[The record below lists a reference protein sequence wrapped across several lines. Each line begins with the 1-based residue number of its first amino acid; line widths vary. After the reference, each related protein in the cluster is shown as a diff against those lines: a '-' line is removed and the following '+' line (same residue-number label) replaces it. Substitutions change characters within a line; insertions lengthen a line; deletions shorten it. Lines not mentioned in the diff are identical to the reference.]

1 MDEEKFDEW
10 YPQAKVYFDGSHYIA
25 IPHTTNLTRRR
36 KPHYKE
42 IVVRQKDGKFELVKT
57 PKIEL
62 EEIDENSPWD
72 DEQSTVEEVI
82 TLSQS
87 KPQNANDAA
96 ICGNQPIRRKVTRK
110 QIFEELYQKYLDLS
124 RSEKIAAI
132 YEDMRPLF
140 KSDAGAESF
149 VNSNYERKERNLIAR
164 RVRFV
169 RKALN
174 QEFNYFVTFTYDDKK
189 HTEDSFKQKLKRMLW
204 NFAERKGWKYMG
216 VWERGKKTKRLHFHG
231 LFYIP
236 EGTLSGEFEEIDG
249 YDFKR
254 KERRITRQ
262 STFFADRFGR
272 NEFEEL
278 DRGPLFG
285 HALAY
290 IIKYMEKTNEKIVY
304 SRGLY
309 QYFISDIQNEDI
321 LVRTGQEG
329 KKLVLADDFKCWSEG
344 VYVGRVSKETIQEL
358 EKCS

>member
-25 IPHTTNLTRRR
+25 IPHTTNKTRRR
-36 KPHYKE
+36 KPHPEE
-42 IVVRQKDGKFELVKT
+42 IVVRQTDGKYELVKT

-62 EEIDENSPWD
+62 EEIDEESPWD
-72 DEQSTVEEVI
+72 GDQTTVEEFI
-82 TLSQS
+82 
-87 KPQNANDAA
+87 KPSPNEAQNAKEAA

-110 QIFEELYQKYLDLS
+110 HIFEELYQKYLDLKK
-124 RSEKIAAI
+124 SEKIAAI
-132 YEDMRPLF
+132 CRDMRPLF
-140 KSDAGAESF
+140 KTNVGAESF
-149 VNSNYERKERNLIAR
+149 VNSNYDRKCRNLIAR

-174 QEFNYFVTFTYDDKK
+174 HEFNYFVTFTYSDKK
-189 HTEDSFKQKLKRMLW
+189 HTEESFKKKLKYTLW
-204 NFAERKGWKYMG
+204 NLAKRKGWKYMG
-216 VWERGKKTKRLHFHG
+216 VWERGKKTNRLHFHG

-236 EGTLSGEFEEIDG
+236 AGTMSGEFEEIIG

-254 KERRITRQ
+254 KERRITKQ
-262 STFFADRFGR
+262 NTFFADRFGR

-290 IIKYMEKTNEKIVY
+290 IIKYMEKSNEKIVY

-309 QYFISDIQNEDI
+309 QYFISDIQNEDV
-321 LVRTGQEG
+321 LTRTGQEG
-329 KKLVLADDFKCWSEG
+329 RKLVLADDFKCWAEG
-344 VYVGRVSKETIQEL
+344 VYVGRVCEETIKEL

>member
-1 MDEEKFDEW
+1 M
-10 YPQAKVYFDGSHYIA
+10 
-25 IPHTTNLTRRR
+25 
-36 KPHYKE
+36 
-42 IVVRQKDGKFELVKT
+42 RQTDGKYELVKT

-62 EEIDENSPWD
+62 EEIFEKSPWD
-72 DEQSTVEEVI
+72 DEQAAVEKVVEA
-82 TLSQS
+82 S
-87 KPQNANDAA
+87 KNEPQNANETI

-110 QIFEELYQKYLDLS
+110 QIFEELYQKYLNLKK
-124 RSEKIAAI
+124 SEKIAAI
-132 YEDMRPLF
+132 CRDMRPLF
-140 KSDAGAESF
+140 KTDAGAESF
-149 VNSNYERKERNLIAR
+149 VNSNYDRKCRNLIAR

-189 HTEDSFKQKLKRMLW
+189 HTEESFRGKLRGMLK
-204 NFAERKGWKYMG
+204 NFHNRKGWKYMG
-216 VWERGKKTKRLHFHG
+216 VWERGKKTNRLHFHG

-236 EGTLSGEFEEIDG
+236 EGTMSGEFEEVIG

-254 KERRITRQ
+254 KERRITKQ
-262 STFFADRFGR
+262 NTFFADRFGR

-309 QYFISDIQNEDI
+309 QYFISDIQNEDV
-321 LVRTGQEG
+321 LTRTGQEG
-329 KKLVLADDFKCWSEG
+329 RKLVLADDFKCWAEG
-344 VYVGRVSKETIQEL
+344 VYVGRVSEETIKEL

>member
-25 IPHTTNLTRRR
+25 IPHTTNKTRRR

-42 IVVRQKDGKFELVKT
+42 IEVRQTGGKFELVKT
-57 PKIEL
+57 PGLEL
-62 EEIDENSPWD
+62 EEIDEKSPWD
-72 DEQSTVEEVI
+72 DEQATVEEFI
-82 TLSQS
+82 
-87 KPQNANDAA
+87 KPGQNEAQNANGTA

-110 QIFEELYQKYLDLS
+110 QIFEELYQKYLDLKK
-124 RSEKIAAI
+124 SEKIAAI
-132 YEDMRPLF
+132 YRDMRPLF
-140 KSDAGAESF
+140 KTDIAAESF
-149 VNSNYERKERNLIAR
+149 VNSNYERKCRNAIVR
-164 RVRFV
+164 RMRFV

-174 QEFNYFVTFTYDDKK
+174 QEFNYFVTFTYSDKK
-189 HTEDSFKQKLKRMLW
+189 HDEESFKKKLIRTISH
-204 NFAERKGWKYMG
+204 FAERKGWRYMG
-216 VWERGKKTKRLHFHG
+216 VWERGKKTNRLHFHG

-236 EGTLSGEFEEIDG
+236 EGTLSWDFEDIDG

-254 KERRITRQ
+254 KERRITKQ
-262 STFFADRFGR
+262 NTFFADRFGR

-309 QYFISDIQNEDI
+309 QYFISDIQNEDV

-329 KKLVLADDFKCWSEG
+329 KKLVLADDFKCWAEG
-344 VYVGRVSKETIQEL
+344 VYVGRVSEETIKEL

>member
-25 IPHTTNLTRRR
+25 IPHTTNKTRRR
-36 KPHYKE
+36 KPHHKE
-42 IVVRQKDGKFELVKT
+42 IVVRQKDGKYELVKT
-57 PKIEL
+57 PRIEL
-62 EEIDENSPWD
+62 EEIFEKSPWD
-72 DEQSTVEEVI
+72 DEISAAIEVVEP
-82 TLSQS
+82 S
-87 KPQNANDAA
+87 KNEAQNANDAV
-96 ICGNQPIRRKVTRK
+96 ICGNQPPKRKTTRK
-110 QIFEELYQKYLDLS
+110 QIFEELYQKYLNLKK
-124 RSEKIAAI
+124 SEKLAAI
-132 YEDMRPLF
+132 YRDMRPLF
-140 KSDAGAESF
+140 KTDVGAESF
-149 VNSNYERKERNLIAR
+149 VNSNYDRKCRNLIAR

-174 QEFNYFVTFTYDDKK
+174 QQFNYFVTFTYDDKK
-189 HTEDSFKQKLKRMLW
+189 HTEESFKQKLKW
-204 NFAERKGWKYMG
+204 TISNFANRKGWKYMG
-216 VWERGKKTKRLHFHG
+216 VWERGKKTNRLHFHG

-236 EGTLSGEFEEIDG
+236 EGTMSGEFEEIDG

-254 KERRITRQ
+254 KERRITKQ
-262 STFFADRFGR
+262 NTFFADRFGR

-329 KKLVLADDFKCWSEG
+329 KKLVLADDFKCWAEG
-344 VYVGRVSKETIQEL
+344 VYVGRVSEETIKEL

>member
-25 IPHTTNLTRRR
+25 IPHTTNRARRR
-36 KPHYKE
+36 KPHPEE
-42 IVVRQKDGKFELVKT
+42 IVVMQNDGKYELVKT

-62 EEIDENSPWD
+62 EEIFEKSPWD
-72 DEQSTVEEVI
+72 DEQSQVKEVVEP
-82 TLSQS
+82 S
-87 KPQNANDAA
+87 KNEPQNANGAV
-96 ICGNQPIRRKVTRK
+96 ICGSQPPKRKTTRK
-110 QIFEELYQKYLDLS
+110 QIFEELYQKYLNLKK
-124 RSEKIAAI
+124 SEKLAAI
-132 YEDMRPLF
+132 YRDMRPLF
-140 KSDAGAESF
+140 KTDVGAESF
-149 VNSNYERKERNLIAR
+149 VNSNYDRKCRNLIAR

-189 HTEDSFKQKLKRMLW
+189 HNEESFKQKLKYMLW
-204 NFAERKGWKYMG
+204 NVSNRKCWRYMG
-216 VWERGKKTKRLHFHG
+216 VWERGKKTNRLHLHG

-236 EGTLSGEFEEIDG
+236 EGTMSGEFEDIDG

-254 KERRITRQ
+254 KERRHLKQ

-290 IIKYMEKTNEKIVY
+290 IIKYMEKSNEKIMY

-309 QYFISDIQNEDI
+309 QFFISDIQKEDV

-329 KKLVLADDFKCWSEG
+329 KKLVLTDDFKCWAEG
-344 VYVGRVSKETIQEL
+344 VYVGRVSQETIKEL

>member
-25 IPHTTNLTRRR
+25 IPHTTNKTRRR

-42 IVVRQKDGKFELVKT
+42 IEVKQTGGKFELVKT
-57 PKIEL
+57 PRLEL
-62 EEIDENSPWD
+62 EEIDEKSPWD
-72 DEQSTVEEVI
+72 DEQAMVEEFI
-82 TLSQS
+82 EPS
-87 KPQNANDAA
+87 KIEPQNVNDAV

-110 QIFEELYQKYLDLS
+110 QIFEELYQKYLDLKK
-124 RSEKIAAI
+124 SEKIAAI
-132 YEDMRPLF
+132 CRDMRPLF
-140 KSDAGAESF
+140 KTDVGAESF
-149 VNSNYERKERNLIAR
+149 VNSNYDRKCRNAIAR

-174 QEFNYFVTFTYDDKK
+174 QEFNYFVTFTYSDKK
-189 HTEDSFKQKLKRMLW
+189 HDEDSFKKKLRHTLGHL
-204 NFAERKGWKYMG
+204 AHRKGWKYMG
-216 VWERGKKTKRLHFHG
+216 VWERGKKTNRLHFHG

-236 EGTLSGEFEEIDG
+236 EGTLPWDFEDIDG

-254 KERRITRQ
+254 KERRKIKQ

-329 KKLVLADDFKCWSEG
+329 KKLVLADDFKCWAEG
-344 VYVGRVSKETIQEL
+344 VYVGRVSEETIKEL

>member
-25 IPHTTNLTRRR
+25 IPHTTNKTRRR
-36 KPHYKE
+36 KPHHKE
-42 IVVRQKDGKFELVKT
+42 IEVRQTGNKFELVKT
-57 PKIEL
+57 PRLEL
-62 EEIDENSPWD
+62 EEIDEKSPWD
-72 DEQSTVEEVI
+72 DEQATVEEFI
-82 TLSQS
+82 ELS
-87 KPQNANDAA
+87 KNEPQNANDTA

-110 QIFEELYQKYLDLS
+110 QIFEELYQKYLDLKK
-124 RSEKIAAI
+124 SEKIAVI
-132 YEDMRPLF
+132 YRDMRPLF
-140 KSDAGAESF
+140 KTDVAAESF
-149 VNSNYERKERNLIAR
+149 VNSNYERKCRNLIAR
-164 RVRFV
+164 RMRFV

-189 HTEDSFKQKLKRMLW
+189 HTEESFKQKLRHALGH
-204 NFAERKGWKYMG
+204 FAHRKGWRYMG
-216 VWERGKKTKRLHFHG
+216 VWERGKKTNRLHFHG

-236 EGTLSGEFEEIDG
+236 EGTLPWDFEDIDG

-254 KERRITRQ
+254 KERRKIKQ
-262 STFFADRFGR
+262 STFFVDRFGR

-329 KKLVLADDFKCWSEG
+329 KKLVLADDFKCWAEG
-344 VYVGRVSKETIQEL
+344 VYVGRVSEETIKEL

>member
-1 MDEEKFDEW
+1 MDEEKFEEW

-25 IPHTTNLTRRR
+25 IPHTTNRARRR
-36 KPHYKE
+36 KSHHEE
-42 IVVRQKDGKFELVKT
+42 IVVRQKDGKYELVKT

-62 EEIDENSPWD
+62 EEIFEKSPWD
-72 DEQSTVEEVI
+72 DEQSAVQEI
-82 TLSQS
+82 I
-87 KPQNANDAA
+87 KPGSNESQNANGAA
-96 ICGNQPIRRKVTRK
+96 IFANQPIKRKVTRK
-110 QIFEELYQKYLDLS
+110 KIFEELYQKYFNLKK
-124 RSEKIAAI
+124 SEKIAAI
-132 YEDMRPLF
+132 YRDMRPLF
-140 KSDAGAESF
+140 KTDVAAESF
-149 VNSNYERKERNLIAR
+149 VNSNYERKCRNLIAR

-189 HTEDSFKQKLKRMLW
+189 HTEDSFKQKLKRLLW
-204 NFAERKGWKYMG
+204 NAADRKMWRYMG
-216 VWERGKKTKRLHFHG
+216 VWERGKKTNRLHFHG

-236 EGTLSGEFEEIDG
+236 EGTLSGEFKIIDG

-254 KERRITRQ
+254 KERRQIKQ
-262 STFFADRFGR
+262 STFFADKFGR

-290 IIKYMEKTNEKIVY
+290 IIKHMEKSNEKIMY

-309 QYFISDIQNEDI
+309 QFFISDIQNEDV

-329 KKLVLADDFKCWSEG
+329 KKLVLSDDFKCWSEG
-344 VYVGRVSKETIQEL
+344 VYVGQVSKEVIGEL